1 MTFSNMIAKAS
12 GGKFY
17 YTLQK
22 KQIDVFS
29 LFRQTAQKVDHG
41 WQKCAQR
48 DCVSPGKRGGN
59 ASEGGNKT
67 GTG

>member
-1 MTFSNMIAKAS
+1 MTFSNIAKAS

-17 YTLQK
+17 YTSQK

-41 WQKCAQR
+41 WQKCAQ
-48 DCVSPGKRGGN
+48 
-59 ASEGGNKT
+59 
-67 GTG
+67 GTV